1 MSIALKQSHD
11 VFQIVALERMRTG
24 YVEDQP
30 GFSQKRQEEILIA
43 AGVPARRICGK
54 GHNAATLDDALR
66 LLRGDEVLECAAGLR
81 ALGSS
86 RIAIMEAH
94 ALVRKAGRAILDP
107 ETGMRSDRDGAEM
120 LDRALAKIRYEKTMP
135 SEGRAKEIG
144 ALGGKARAAQIREG
158 RLSETKAKAIW
169 FNIHLSTGQAIERM
183 PGWSKETAYR
193 YFGKRGRKPGP
204 AQATAS

>member
-1 MSIALKQSHD
+1 
-11 VFQIVALERMRTG
+11 MRTG

-30 GFSQKRQEEILIA
+30 GFSQKRQEEILLA
-43 AGVPARRICGK
+43 AGIPQSRFCGK
-54 GHNAATLDDALR
+54 GYKAETLPDALR
-66 LLRGDEVLECAAGLR
+66 VLRGDEVLECAAGLR

-86 RIAIMEAH
+86 RVQIIEAH
-94 ALVRKAGRAILDP
+94 ALVRKAGRAVLDP

-144 ALGGKARAAQIREG
+144 ALGGKARGEKLKNG
-158 RLSETKAKAIW
+158 RLAEKKAKAIW
-169 FNIHLSTGQAIERM
+169 FNVHLSTAEAIERM

-193 YFGKRGRKPGP
+193 YFKKRGRKSGP
-204 AQATAS
+204 AAAQ